1 MFILDLNSDIYMLAE
16 KATKRFPFPSTM
28 IENCTEIL
36 RKVVHPSDYEML
48 AVDIEKCRSGEKDSH
63 TLEYR
68 WIDRMERVVWI
79 SCRGTVVTGTEG
91 HRLLIGSVTELGKKA
106 KADNVTG
113 LRRECRFRQ
122 NVETLLRESP
132 QSICYLMRIGIDK
145 IGRAHV

>member
-1 MFILDLNSDIYMLAE
+1 MSYLDILRDMSLEQIRSVIEIIQQSTDSYMFILDLNSDIYMLAE

-91 HRLLIGSVTELGKKA
+91 HRLLIGSVTELGKDRKS
-106 KADNVTG
+106 V
-113 LRRECRFRQ
+113 
-122 NVETLLRESP
+122 V
-132 QSICYLMRIGIDK
+132 
-145 IGRAHV
+145 